1 MDSIHNKAALNDETR
16 DRSAAVTLDRRYLP
30 VAKDE
35 DGRAWVRT
43 SVNIQADAMRL
54 YEMWSSLESAPQWKE
69 QIVSVTKTSA
79 TTSHWVMRKGDS
91 TLEWDAEVLADEPGK
106 RLAWRSIA
114 GDIATAGEVIFEP
127 LRADQGTR
135 VTVLQQL
142 NIGKFASLWETLTGR
157 NPKQAVIE
165 DLRHFKALAETGEI
179 PRTQGQ
185 PHGPRGTAGKAK
197 AAAYGET
204 IATPPGTETQQAS

>member
-1 MDSIHNKAALNDETR
+1 MESIHNEADLKAEPR
-16 DRSAAVTLDRRYLP
+16 YRSAAVTFDRRYLA
-30 VAKDE
+30 VAKGE
-35 DGRAWVRT
+35 DGRSWVRT
-43 SVNIQADAMRL
+43 SVNIQADAMGL
-54 YEMWSSLESAPQWKE
+54 YEMWRNVESASEWKE

-106 RLAWRSIA
+106 RLVWRSIA

-127 LRADQGTR
+127 LRANQGTR

-142 NIGKFASLWETLTGR
+142 HVGKFASLWETLTGR
-157 NPKQAVIE
+157 SPKQAVIE

-185 PHGPRGTAGKAK
+185 PHGPKGTAGKAK

-204 IATPPGTETQQAS
+204 IATPPGTEAQQAS